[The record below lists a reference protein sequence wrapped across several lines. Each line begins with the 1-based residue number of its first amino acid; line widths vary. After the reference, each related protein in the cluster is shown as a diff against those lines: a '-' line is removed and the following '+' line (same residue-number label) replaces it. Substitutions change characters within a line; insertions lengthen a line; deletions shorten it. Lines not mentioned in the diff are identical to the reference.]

1 MKRERQSTT
10 EQTAQ
15 HDIMCDRCRKTI
27 RQGEKYEVIH
37 KKTYCHKCAQAV
49 RDWEFL
55 EWLAMVG
62 EE

>member
-1 MKRERQSTT
+1 MKYRKQSST

-15 HDIMCDRCRKTI
+15 DDIMCDRCGKTI
-27 RQGEKYEVIH
+27 RQGEKYEVIQN
-37 KKTYCHKCAQAV
+37 KTYCHKCVQAV

-55 EWLAMVG
+55 EWLAMV

>member
-1 MKRERQSTT
+1 MKHRRQSST

-15 HDIMCDRCRKTI
+15 HDIQCGKCRKTI

-37 KKTYCHKCAQAV
+37 KKNYCHKCAQGV
-49 RDWEFL
+49 KDWEFL
-55 EWLAMVG
+55 EWLAMV